1 MRIFY
6 QSMNKYYTYYIDNIN
21 AFYDNS
27 LIIISDNNSKHLDDI
42 RNLFNSYNNVVFLV
56 NESYCKFE
64 LGGYKI
70 GIQYILQNNAHI
82 NINLDNFNI
91 FVQQYELKKN
101 TIDNITLEEYNS
113 LVIDL
118 NIWIQ
123 EYKDNNGKTI
133 NITVFDSFLNSLNL
147 YLQQY
152 SQQNNI
158 VINLDD
164 LNIESITTN
173 FINGKIAVE
182 VYFNY
187 LSRIFI
193 NSNNDYLNN
202 LLLGIYPL
210 IPVDKAFYLKN
221 YANKIN
227 SYGSVWNHY
236 NKNRPTSNNFNFL
249 KYF

>member
-1 MRIFY
+1 MNNILKYCQNAKYCSNMKPSKKKLVTAGNDPKITKSMRYSQYI
-6 QSMNKYYTYYIDNIN
+6 STTKGTYKQMLPIDYVNQT
-21 AFYDNS
+21 
-27 LIIISDNNSKHLDDI
+27 
-42 RNLFNSYNNVVFLV
+42 NLFI
-56 NESYCKFE
+56 E
-64 LGGYKI
+64 
-70 GIQYILQNNAHI
+70 QYILQNNAHI

>member
-1 MRIFY
+1 MNNILKYCQNAKYCNNIKYSKLVTAGNDPKITKSMRY
-6 QSMNKYYTYYIDNIN
+6 SQYISSIKGSHKQMIPIDYVNQT
-21 AFYDNS
+21 
-27 LIIISDNNSKHLDDI
+27 
-42 RNLFNSYNNVVFLV
+42 NLFI
-56 NESYCKFE
+56 E
-64 LGGYKI
+64 
-70 GIQYILQNNAHI
+70 QYILQNSLDI

-101 TIDNITLEEYNS
+101 TIDNITREEYNL

-123 EYKDNNGKTI
+123 EYKDNNGKNI

-158 VINLDD
+158 VINIDV

-173 FINGKIAVE
+173 FINGTITVE

-193 NSNNDYLNN
+193 NANNDYLYN

-227 SYGSVWNHY
+227 SYGSVWNNY
-236 NKNRPTSNNFNFL
+236 KKNRPTSNNFNFL